1 MEFDIAEETAAKLEN
16 AANISPL
23 PEEAYRK
30 ILRVHN
36 TWMGHRGV
44 DVT

>member
-1 MEFDIAEETAAKLEN
+1 MGSDSAEDTAEAEN

-23 PEEAYRK
+23 LEEVYRK
-30 ILRVHN
+30 IMRVHN